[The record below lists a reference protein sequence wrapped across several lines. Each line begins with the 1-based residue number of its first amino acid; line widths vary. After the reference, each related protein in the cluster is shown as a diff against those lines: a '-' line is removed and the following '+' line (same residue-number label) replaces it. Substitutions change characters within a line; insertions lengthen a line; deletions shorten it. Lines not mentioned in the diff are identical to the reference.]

1 LLFFVQPSPLGLL
14 QNDRSI
20 LTTDEW
26 TLLSNF
32 LHVYDEHNLSRQIQ
46 NSLHRLSLLP
56 PKLRLKS
63 SHTYNMISI
72 SFTGIQSLI
81 ERSPDLS
88 SLSID
93 ARRALTK
100 HNLISIGSVNG
111 IFLSRE
117 LDLYNNP
124 LFLNACNEYY
134 GVEFLKN
141 CAQHSARCDPNGSLM
156 KIMLFVITFS
166 SNCSIV
172 IFDDQENITTMSSS
186 LNLIRVQNAYVT
198 MLWKYLI
205 YLYGFKEATLRFSSI
220 VKSIIDVTRMLES
233 MSENKTHDL
242 MVETIVAETQRSLII
257 ED

>member
-1 LLFFVQPSPLGLL
+1 M
-14 QNDRSI
+14 

-56 PKLRLKS
+56 PKLRVKAS
-63 SHTYNMISI
+63 DTYNMISI
-72 SFTGIQSLI
+72 SFTGVQSLI

-88 SLSID
+88 SLPID

-100 HNLISIGSVNG
+100 HNLKSTGSVNG

-124 LFLNACNEYY
+124 LFLNACNALY

-172 IFDDQENITTMSSS
+172 IFDDRENITTISSS
-186 LNLIRVQNAYVT
+186 LDLIHVQNVYVT

-233 MSENKTHDL
+233 MPENITHDL
-242 MVETIVAETQRSLII
+242 MVETIVAEAQRSLLI